1 MKAPKEARDDEVP
14 ALVSAY
20 LRPLTWFRRLV
31 IGRLVFSLSLTYLD
45 KKEQKTSLYN
55 RLPALRAERGLSH
68 QYLADALGISP
79 WTVVCIERGEYNPS
93 LELALR
99 ISRIFDLPIDE
110 IFIDTFSVS
119 S

>member
-1 MKAPKEARDDEVP
+1 MKSPKEARNDEVP
-14 ALVSAY
+14 AIVSAY
-20 LRPLTWFRRLV
+20 LQPLTWFRRFV

-45 KKEQKTSLYN
+45 KKEQKTLLYN
-55 RLPALRAERGLSH
+55 RLPALRVERGLSH

-99 ISRIFDLPIDE
+99 ISRVFDLPVDE
-110 IFIDTFSVS
+110 IFTYAF
-119 S
+119 